1 MSRAHLRQRDER
13 QLLHLILQLRFR
25 LPLLTVYEEDL
36 SGKIVEAGLLIFDG
50 DAEDD
55 DERES
60 RWEVGSAVYVL
71 AGDRFD
77 ALMTATNAEDGFF
90 FGHIHVLIDDLF
102 DIDGDAAVYCHRA
115 DLWAALGRLTS
126 LLDAYHKELTTMV
139 ARCGHGVVQN
149 RRDRCAFIDNLRS
162 MIDEALGRFTRRL
175 RRMLSLAP
183 PVGDDG
189 RVLLDTLAHLEKVI
203 HQSFT
208 AARGILLTLS
218 TETRDS
224 IDASR
229 RGDAI
234 TVDVARCFSTA

>member
-1 MSRAHLRQRDER
+1 
-13 QLLHLILQLRFR
+13 

-36 SGKIVEAGLLIFDG
+36 SGEIVEAGLLIFDG

-55 DERES
+55 DERDS

-77 ALMTATNAEDGFF
+77 ALMTATDAEDGFF
-90 FGHIHVLIDDLF
+90 FGHVHALIDDLF
-102 DIDGDAAVYCHRA
+102 DINGDAAVYCHRA

-126 LLDAYHKELTTMV
+126 LLDTYHKELTSMV
-139 ARCGHGVVQN
+139 ARGGHHVVQDH
-149 RRDRCAFIDNLRS
+149 RDRRAFIDNLRS
-162 MIDEALGRFTRRL
+162 IIDEALGCFTRRL
-175 RRMLSLAP
+175 RLLLSLAP
-183 PVGDDG
+183 PVGGDG
-189 RVLLDTLAHLEKVI
+189 GVMQDTLAHLHTAI

-224 IDASR
+224 EDASR

-234 TVDVARCFSTA
+234 AVDVARCFSAV